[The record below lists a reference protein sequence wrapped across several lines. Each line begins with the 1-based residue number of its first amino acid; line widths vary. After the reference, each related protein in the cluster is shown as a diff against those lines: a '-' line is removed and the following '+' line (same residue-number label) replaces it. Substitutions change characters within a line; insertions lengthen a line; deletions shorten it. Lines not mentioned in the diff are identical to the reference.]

1 MIEDLMQDFRLL
13 QKADSL
19 IARFWLRLAA
29 RRFALASFA
38 GLVAMFGLGMANLA
52 GFRALESVL
61 GPVWAP
67 AVVALVDLALA
78 ALVWLLAAGAK
89 PDPAIEL
96 AFDVRQMA
104 VEAVEKDA
112 RGLRAAVDALGS
124 QMRGIKDS
132 VAGLVHDPF
141 ESAAQ
146 QFLVPA
152 ALSLLRSLRGKK
164 PTAS

>member
-1 MIEDLMQDFRLL
+1 MIEDLMHDFRLL

-29 RRFALASFA
+29 RQFAFAAFA

-52 GFRALESVL
+52 GFRALESAL
-61 GPVWAP
+61 GPIWAP

-78 ALVWLLAAGAK
+78 SLVWLLAANAK

-96 AFDVRQMA
+96 AFDVRQIA

-112 RGLRAAVDALGS
+112 RGLRTTVDALGS

-132 VAGLVHDPF
+132 VAGLVHNPVDA
-141 ESAAQ
+141 AAQ

-152 ALSLLRSLRGKK
+152 ALSLLRSLRAKK
-164 PTAS
+164 PAAP